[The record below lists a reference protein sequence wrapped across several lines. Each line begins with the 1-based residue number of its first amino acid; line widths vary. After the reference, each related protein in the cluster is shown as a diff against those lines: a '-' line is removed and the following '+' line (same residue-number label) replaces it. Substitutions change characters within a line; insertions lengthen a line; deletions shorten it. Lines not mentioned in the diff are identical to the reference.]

1 MTVHYERT
9 VVQKRKAMNQSALVR
24 RDPALA
30 ALMGAIA
37 GGDFGGEFGFGD
49 ESDYGADFGDDD
61 FGDDDFG
68 SFGAAPVVAKPTPQQ
83 ALAAWRSHMA
93 KRAHNNKRVAKLDPN
108 MHATTKVERYTF
120 TLSQDVTLGTATAF
134 TAAGMSGAPDTTFRP
149 QVITCNAPMPGFAY
163 ASSIRMANVNV
174 SVGSGSEDLFN
185 YSAFAW
191 GRSLDMPT
199 LTPANKATVTG
210 TTTTVTPPG
219 FLIAATFTLSL
230 NFKGPSL
237 LAGGSSM

>member
-1 MTVHYERT
+1 MF
-9 VVQKRKAMNQSALVR
+9 QKQLVR

-49 ESDYGADFGDDD
+49 ESDYGSDDFGDD
-61 FGDDDFG
+61 FGDDDGFG
-68 SFGAAPVVAKPTPQQ
+68 FGAAPAVRKPTPQQ
-83 ALAAWRSHMA
+83 ALAAWRATMA
-93 KRAHNNKRVAKLDPN
+93 RRSNNNRRVAKLDPN
-108 MHATTKVERYTF
+108 MHATTKVERYSF
-120 TLSQDVTLGTATAF
+120 TLAQDVVLGTATAF
-134 TAAGMSGAPDTTFRP
+134 TGAAMSGAPDTTFRP
-149 QVITCNAPMPGFAY
+149 QVITANVPMPGFAY
-163 ASSIRMANVNV
+163 TSGIRMANVNV
-174 SVGSGSEDLFN
+174 TVGSGSEDLFN
-185 YSAFAW
+185 YSAYAW

-199 LTPANKATVTG
+199 LTPANRATVTG

-219 FLIAATFTLSL
+219 FLVAATFTLSV

>member
-1 MTVHYERT
+1 MF
-9 VVQKRKAMNQSALVR
+9 QKQLVR
-24 RDPALA
+24 RDPAMA

-49 ESDYGADFGDDD
+49 ESDYGGDFGDEDFGGFGDDD
-61 FGDDDFG
+61 FG
-68 SFGAAPVVAKPTPQQ
+68 AAAVAHRAPKPTPQQ
-83 ALAAWRSHMA
+83 ALAAYHAHHM
-93 KRAHNNKRVAKLDPN
+93 KRARNNQRVAKLDPN
-108 MHATTKVERYTF
+108 MHATTKVERYSF
-120 TLSQDVTLGTATAF
+120 TLSQDVTLGTATSF
-134 TAAGMSGAPDTTFRP
+134 TSAAMSGAPDTTFRP
-149 QVITCNAPMPGFAY
+149 QIITTNAPMPGFAY
-163 ASSIRMANVNV
+163 ATSIRMANVNI

-219 FLIAATFTLSL
+219 FLAAATFTLTF
-230 NFKGPSL
+230 NMKGPSL
-237 LAGGSSM
+237 LAGGSAM